1 MVARSAGLAGRIAR
15 EDEWT
20 GELGGFDEGEGLPA
34 AYRFW
39 KPTRGWSLGVFPISH
54 RALLFSA
61 PEKPARKYTSTGP
74 RTALPP
80 PGGGGAGSF
89 HVGGFRVPRPN
100 TFLIEMFIER
110 LRRIA
115 GERWVERVPNE
126 ECERGDPRIEYSR
139 VSRVSIWNFERR
151 SMNNCGFELRARDD

>member
-1 MVARSAGLAGRIAR
+1 MVAGSAGLAGRIAR

-61 PEKPARKYTSTGP
+61 REKPARKYTGTGP
-74 RTALPP
+74 RTA
-80 PGGGGAGSF
+80 PGGMEGRGEGRSAGSF
-89 HVGGFRVPRPN
+89 HVGGFRVPGPN

-110 LRRIA
+110 IA
-115 GERWVERVPNE
+115 GERSIAEYR
-126 ECERGDPRIEYSR
+126 RGDSR
-139 VSRVSIWNFERR
+139 T
-151 SMNNCGFELRARDD
+151 A